1 MSSTYSTDNVPHSE
15 PQENP
20 DNYDTSSR
28 GSSQNEEKGGKPDI
42 SKQSSNADVAAE
54 LEKETLVL
62 QTPDKSRENETTL
75 KLQRTVTPG
84 VASITPPIALQPEA
98 TYPEGGLR
106 AWLVVLGS
114 FSGMLACFG
123 LMNTV
128 GVLEAY
134 VSTHQLAGY
143 DPSAVG
149 WLFSIYIFFSF
160 FCGLQI
166 GPIFDAKGPRMLVFL
181 GSIFLVAGNFGLAN
195 STRKSCDIT
204 LHKHFWFL
212 VT

>member
-1 MSSTYSTDNVPHSE
+1 MNSTYSTDNVPHSE
-15 PQENP
+15 PQEKP
-20 DNYDTSSR
+20 DSSDASSH
-28 GSSQNEEKGGKPDI
+28 GSSQNEETKGTPDI
-42 SKQSSNADVAAE
+42 PKRSSNAGGVAD
-54 LEKETLVL
+54 LEKETVVE
-62 QTPDKSRENETTL
+62 QTTDKSRENETTL

-84 VASITPPIALQPEA
+84 VAPITPPIALQPEA

-106 AWLVVLGS
+106 AWLVVFGS

-181 GSIFLVAGNFGLAN
+181 GSIFLVAGTLGLAS
-195 STRKSCDIT
+195 STRKSCDIRQ
-204 LHKHFWFL
+204 HKHFWLFM
-212 VT
+212 T